1 MRLNFTN
8 ALTLIL
14 LCMSFPSYAQ
24 LTFTFNANDQSSR
37 PGEGVQVE
45 WVVTN
50 TGNSQENNVF
60 VELPFPAPGFN
71 NLSVS
76 LTDGGACPSITCDFG
91 ETIVWTLGNMA
102 PGESR
107 VASFPLIV
115 STNAANGTTNI
126 EARLLQGT
134 SLVATSGWGHQVE
147 VLQNAELSIDS
158 SKALVA
164 PGETFS
170 IGFLA
175 GNRGTDA
182 LSSATLTVPVPS
194 QLAIVSAP
202 GGTVSGSTV
211 TWNLGNL
218 PSGRVTKRVVN
229 VRVRSNVDTGEL
241 LVLDDA
247 VLAGTIFGLPQS
259 TAADHVITVGDSPLE
274 FHIKT
279 QETLLRPG
287 ETHNVE
293 IVVSNASNQI
303 VQNASVSFLYP
314 YNLASVSES
323 NLLGGDCAS
332 ITCDSGERM
341 SWSLGNVLP
350 GETIQLRFRTWA
362 SNNFPTGVPVRWQG
376 RLTVGSELVAR
387 EYLATGNSAV
397 DVNLQIDADEAQV
410 AAGDEYHYTF
420 YIGNTGVDSIASA
433 QLTVPTPNGVTVLET
448 FGGTLS
454 GDTVTWSLNDLASGA
469 VAQRTLRVRADN
481 GLPNGSIINLID
493 AEVSA
498 TVFGIPQATMAQHVL
513 SLGEV
518 SLDMEVRLQQGVA
531 QRGESV
537 LVEIVVSNN
546 GTQVQQN
553 VIGGLL
559 FPDDINSASLSNL
572 EGTTCPS
579 ITCDTGEQI
588 FVAFGN
594 LVPGETKSVAH
605 SVVVS
610 NNAFLG
616 EHTAWIGNVFSDNS
630 ISRRVESMLGI
641 SSTGLELQA
650 SSEQLLIDA
659 GNTIVYQFASG
670 NTAGF
675 VAGNAQLIVPLPA
688 AVSVVNA
695 PGGQVVDDRVIY
707 NLGDIEDEEIILR
720 ELTVNVN
727 GSAGA
732 QIVLENIE
740 LSAEFFGVEQMVYG
754 GHVVTV
760 GSSPLTGTISV
771 QPTDPQPGDSVEVTI
786 DIQNDSSQVQQNVAA
801 RLRYPAGVNSVSES
815 LSDGGVCPSIT
826 CDSGEDIVWSLGT
839 LVPGGTAS
847 ISFLTT
853 ISNNE
858 PAGGMIE
865 WPARIQAGTINQR
878 RIEATSLVGNV
889 VAGPSAPP
897 AAFCNGLAVTVD
909 LANGDQPGSGDD
921 VIMGTSGADFID
933 SGAGDDT
940 ICAMEGA
947 DTILAGG
954 GVDYVEGGNGADLIF
969 GEGGN
974 DIIFGGPGGDEIDG
988 GGGDDEIFGEAGSD
1002 TLVGRTGEDIL
1013 DGGTGVD
1020 SISGGPQADTIFTG
1034 SGATVGTGLFVTGG
1048 GAADTI
1054 FGGPDADD
1062 LRGAAG
1068 ADTIRGEGG
1077 DDVITGGIGQ
1087 DELFGG
1093 DGDDTIRGQGSRDDL
1108 FGEAGDDDLFGGAG
1122 DDDLDGGSGL
1132 DSCAGQAGTNDTAVS
1147 CESESTV
1154 P

>member
-8 ALTLIL
+8 ALALIF
-14 LCMSFPSYAQ
+14 LCASFPSYAD
-24 LTFTFNANDQSSR
+24 LAFTFNANDQTSR

-50 TGNSQENNVF
+50 TGISQENNLS

-71 NLSVS
+71 NLSES
-76 LTDGGACPSITCDFG
+76 LTDGGACPSSSCDFG

-115 STNAANGTTNI
+115 STNAGNGTTNI

-134 SLVATSGWGHQVE
+134 SEVATSGWGHQVQAS
-147 VLQNAELSIDS
+147 QNAELSIDS

-164 PGETFS
+164 AGETFS

-194 QLAIVSAP
+194 QLVIVSAP
-202 GGTVSGSTV
+202 GGAVSGSTV

-229 VRVRSNVDTGEL
+229 VRVRSNVDIGEL

-247 VLAGTIFGLPQS
+247 ILAGTIFGLPQS
-259 TAADHVITVGDSPLE
+259 TAADHVISVGDSALD

-279 QETLLRPG
+279 QETQLRPG

-293 IVVSNASNQI
+293 IVVSNTSNQT
-303 VQNASVSFLYP
+303 VQNAAVSFLYP
-314 YNLASVSES
+314 FNLSSVSES
-323 NLLGGDCAS
+323 SLLGGDCIS
-332 ITCDSGERM
+332 SSCESGERM
-341 SWSLGNVLP
+341 SWNLGNVLP
-350 GETIQLRFRTWA
+350 GETIQLRFRTLA
-362 SNNFPTGVPVRWQG
+362 FSNFPDGVPVRWQG
-376 RLTVGSELVAR
+376 RLTMGSQLVAR
-387 EYLATGNSAV
+387 EYLATGNSSV
-397 DVNLQIDADEAQV
+397 DLNLQIDADETQV
-410 AAGDEYHYTF
+410 VADDEYHYTF
-420 YIGNTGVDSIASA
+420 YIGNTGVDSIANA
-433 QLTVPTPNGVTVLET
+433 QLTVPIPDGVTVLET

-454 GDTVTWSLNDLASGA
+454 GDTVAWSLNDLGSGA

-498 TVFGIPQATMAQHVL
+498 TVFGLPQASSAQHLISVA
-513 SLGEV
+513 EV
-518 SLDMEVRLQQGVA
+518 PLDMEVRLQQGVA
-531 QRGESV
+531 QRSESV
-537 LVEIVVSNN
+537 LVEIVVSNT
-546 GTQVQQN
+546 GSQVQQN
-553 VIGGLL
+553 VFAGLL

-572 EGTTCPS
+572 EAASCIS
-579 ITCDTGEQI
+579 SSCESGEQM
-588 FVAFGN
+588 FVSFGN

-630 ISRRVESMLGI
+630 SSRRVESMLGI
-641 SSTGLELQA
+641 SPTGLELQT

-675 VAGNAQLIVPLPA
+675 VAGNARLIVPLPA
-688 AVSVVNA
+688 AVSVINA

-720 ELTVNVN
+720 ELTVSAN
-727 GSAGA
+727 GSAGT

-740 LSAEFFGVEQMVYG
+740 LSAEFFGVEQVVYG
-754 GHVVTV
+754 GHVVAV
-760 GSSPLTGTISV
+760 GSSPLTGVISV
-771 QPTDPQPGDSVEVTI
+771 QPTDPQPGESVEVTI

-815 LSDGGVCPSIT
+815 LSDGGNCPSSS

-847 ISFLTT
+847 INFLTT

-858 PAGGMIE
+858 PVGGMIE
-865 WPARIQAGTINQR
+865 WPARIQAGTTNQR
-878 RIEATSLVGNV
+878 RIEATSLIGNV

-897 AAFCNGLAVTVD
+897 PGFCNGLAVTVD
-909 LANGDQPGSGDD
+909 FSIGDLPTTGDD
-921 VIMGTSGADFID
+921 VILGTSGADTINSLAGNDTICGMGGDDIINAGGGNDWID
-933 SGAGDDT
+933 AGPGNDRVLASAGDD
-940 ICAMEGA
+940 
-947 DTILAGG
+947 
-954 GVDYVEGGNGADLIF
+954 VV
-969 GEGGN
+969 
-974 DIIFGGPGGDEIDG
+974 FGGT
-988 GGGDDEIFGEAGSD
+988 GDDEILAGSGDDDVEGEEGDD
-1002 TLVGRTGEDIL
+1002 TLFGQPGNDVL
-1013 DGGTGVD
+1013 DGGEGVD
-1020 SISGGPQADTIFTG
+1020 AINGGGGSDMIFTG
-1034 SGATVGTGLFVTGG
+1034 PGATVGTGKFVTGNVG
-1048 GAADTI
+1048 NDTI
-1054 FGGPDADD
+1054 TGGPDADD
-1062 LRGAAG
+1062 LRGFNG
-1068 ADTIRGEGG
+1068 LDTINGGGG
-1077 DDVITGGIGQ
+1077 DDVISGGDGRDTI
-1087 DELFGG
+1087 DGG
-1093 DGDDTIRGQGSRDDL
+1093 DGDDEIRGQNGVDL
-1108 FGEAGDDDLFGGAG
+1108 LS
-1122 DDDLDGGSGL
+1122 GGSGDDFVNGGCL
-1132 DSCAGQAGTNDTAVS
+1132 LYTSPSPRDGLLSRMPSSA
-1147 CESESTV
+1147 
-1154 P
+1154 